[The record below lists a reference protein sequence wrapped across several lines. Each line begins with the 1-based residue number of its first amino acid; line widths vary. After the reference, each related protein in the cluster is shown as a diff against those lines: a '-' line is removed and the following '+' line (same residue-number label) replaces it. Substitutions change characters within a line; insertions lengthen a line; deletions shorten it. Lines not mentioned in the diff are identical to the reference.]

1 MNKNDGSLIGMEM
14 HRHST
19 ENDSSW
25 LSHDTW
31 CSELL
36 FDGSPNGELF
46 VLQTFFFDKNSNA
59 NGGRVYSHNKASI
72 LTFMLVFIPGT
83 RVNSVQILTLTAE
96 PHPRPTPA
104 PVATPALWPA
114 HR

>member
-46 VLQTFFFDKNSNA
+46 VLQTFFLIKIATRMTD
-59 NGGRVYSHNKASI
+59 
-72 LTFMLVFIPGT
+72 VF
-83 RVNSVQILTLTAE
+83 TATTK
-96 PHPRPTPA
+96 HQY
-104 PVATPALWPA
+104 
-114 HR
+114 